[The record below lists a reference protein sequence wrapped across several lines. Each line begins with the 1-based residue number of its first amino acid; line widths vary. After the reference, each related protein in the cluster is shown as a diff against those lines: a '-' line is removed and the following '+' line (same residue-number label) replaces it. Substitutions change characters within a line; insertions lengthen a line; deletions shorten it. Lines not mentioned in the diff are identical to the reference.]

1 MGLEPMT
8 SVQYSTNWA
17 IKPSGS
23 WSVCEFCNI
32 AVDDEE
38 YKWIYERSYIWT
50 EKKNVLIAQLVEHCT
65 SIAEVM
71 DLKHIQ
77 AWIFFRL

>member
-8 SVQYSTNWA
+8 SVQCSINWA

-23 WSVCEFCNI
+23 WSVCEFHNM

-38 YKWIYERSYIWT
+38 YKRIYERSYIFEL
-50 EKKNVLIAQLVEHCT
+50 EKNGLLAQ
-65 SIAEVM
+65 
-71 DLKHIQ
+71 
-77 AWIFFRL
+77 